1 MMMMETMRDSAKRWL
16 LKPSSIA
23 IDAVIAIIVDECDEG
38 MPPVVVSIFHFQPLP
53 SSKPVNGFMACA
65 VINDMNPAHNGVL
78 ARSSSIVRGYHCN
91 IGSIKWLIIAIMSI
105 IIGMGKTLCYK
116 ILSEHLVEGKLEKGE
131 SIRIRVDQTLTQD
144 ATGTMAYLE
153 FESLG
158 LERVRNEL
166 AVSYVD
172 HNTVQVGFENFD
184 DHEYLRTVA
193 DRKGIIYSRAGN
205 GICHQVHLERFA
217 LPGKTLLGSDSHTP
231 TAGGMASFA
240 VGAGGL
246 DVALA
251 MAGIPFEII
260 APKVIGIRLEGKLR
274 PFVSAKDVILAVL
287 EHFGVKGNV
296 NTVFE
301 YIGDGV
307 KTLSVPERA
316 TIANM
321 GAECGVTTSLF
332 PSDENTRAFLKAQ
345 GREEGYFPLS
355 ADEDAVYDEVY
366 TIDLSTLEP
375 LAACPHSPGNLG
387 VAPGS
392 REVLLMITEDGTL
405 ETLVKAGARILESA
419 CGFCIGNHQSP
430 GTDGVSL
437 RTSNRNFYARSGT
450 ASASL
455 YLVSPET
462 AAWSAV
468 TGVFS
473 DPRDSGADLSA
484 ITMPEK
490 FIIDDSAFIYPKFRD
505 EIKRGPNIGNPPEN
519 QAMKDIIH
527 GHAVIKV
534 GDKITTDHIMPAGA
548 RLKYRSNI
556 KKYSEF
562 VFESVDPSFPSRAAE
577 LRDKGEGSFI
587 IAGASY
593 GQGSSR
599 EHAAICPMYLGV
611 KAVCALSIERIH
623 QANLCNFGI
632 LPLIFRSE
640 DDYAKIGQDDELEIH
655 DVLSSIDNGI
665 FRILDKTTGEEIEL
679 DLFAS
684 DEQKRMLKAGGRLN
698 EVEL

>member
-1 MMMMETMRDSAKRWL
+1 
-16 LKPSSIA
+16 
-23 IDAVIAIIVDECDEG
+23 
-38 MPPVVVSIFHFQPLP
+38 
-53 SSKPVNGFMACA
+53 
-65 VINDMNPAHNGVL
+65 
-78 ARSSSIVRGYHCN
+78 
-91 IGSIKWLIIAIMSI
+91 
-105 IIGMGKTLCYK
+105 MGQTQCYK
-116 ILSEHLVEGKLEKGE
+116 ILSEHLVSGELRKGE
-131 SIRIRVDQTLTQD
+131 SISIRIDQTLTQD

-158 LERVRNEL
+158 LDRVRNEL

-172 HNTVQVGFENFD
+172 HNTVQVGFENAD

-193 DRKGIIYSRAGN
+193 DNKGVIYSRAGN

-217 LPGKTLLGSDSHTP
+217 EPGKTLLGSDSHTP
-231 TAGGMASFA
+231 TAGGIGSFA
-240 VGAGGL
+240 AGAGGL

-251 MAGIPFEII
+251 MAGVPFSII
-260 APKVIGIRLEGKLR
+260 APRVVEIRLHGHLK
-274 PFVSAKDVILAVL
+274 PFVSAKDVILKVL

-301 YIGDGV
+301 YTGEGV

-316 TIANM
+316 TITNM

-332 PSDENTRAFLKAQ
+332 PSDENTRAFLEAQ
-345 GREEGYFPLS
+345 GRGKDYIPLS
-355 ADEDAVYDEVY
+355 ADQDAQYDDLFE
-366 TIDLSTLEP
+366 IDLSELEP
-375 LAACPHSPGNLG
+375 MAACPHSPGNIKKVSELEGMAVNQVLIGSCTNSSYMDLKRAAAILSGHHVAPSVSLG

-392 REVLLMITEDGTL
+392 REVFLMIAEDGTL
-405 ETLVKAGARILESA
+405 ETLIKAGARILESA

-430 GTDGVSL
+430 GTDSVSL

-450 ASASL
+450 ASANL

-462 AAWSAV
+462 AAYSAI

-473 DPRDSGADLSA
+473 DPRKSSADISG

-490 FIIDDSAFIYPKFRD
+490 FIIDDSMFIKPTYSL
-505 EIKRGPNIGNPPEN
+505 EIKRGPNIGNPPMNTPLPE
-519 QAMKDIIH
+519 AVM

-556 KKYSEF
+556 PRYAEF
-562 VFESVDPSFPSRAAE
+562 VFESVDPEFPKRAAMY
-577 LRDKGEGSFI
+577 RDKGESGFI

-599 EHAAICPMYLGV
+599 EHAAICPMYLGIR
-611 KAVCALSIERIH
+611 AVCAVSIERIH

-640 DDYAKIGQDDELEIH
+640 EDYSRIDQGDELEL
-655 DVLSSIDNGI
+655 LSPKEA
-665 FRILDKTTGEEIEL
+665 LKTGEFIL
-679 DLFAS
+679 RDVTKNIDIPMDLFAS
-684 DEQKRMLKAGGRLN
+684 EDQKKMLLAGGRLN
-698 EVEL
+698 EVRK